1 MRLSVAVV
9 LFLVLSCH
17 AETIDLYKPVKI
29 CSSMELLDVVT
40 KVCQTPLGWRIR
52 RAAYGDR
59 KGSERRPL
67 VLRSLNRADNEP
79 QRIKMLT
86 YEEFA
91 EQCCYQECQ
100 PIIFLRIC

>member
-9 LFLVLSCH
+9 LFLVVASH

-29 CSSMELLDVVT
+29 CSSLTLLDVVT
-40 KVCQTPLGWRIR
+40 KVCQTPLGWRMR
-52 RAAYGDR
+52 RSAFGDR
-59 KGSERRPL
+59 RMERSPL
-67 VLRSLNRADNEP
+67 VLRAAPKSDEEP
-79 QRIKMLT
+79 EKNMIT

-100 PIIFLRIC
+100 PVIFLRIC